1 MSQRELAD
9 YIQAFNI
16 EHFLE
21 DFKNDFDKR
30 LELQK
35 AIYLLQES
43 GGDLGYHFSWYLRGP
58 YSPSLADDAYSLF
71 FTGKERF
78 RITRGGISRI
88 DPRVKDTF
96 ANILAEASKRSR
108 NGKDE
113 SRWLEIL
120 SSVHYLMKHGYP
132 HPTTK
137 EEGIQYMLN
146 LKGDRF
152 SRHEVEEAYQ
162 ILRKVGLL

>member
-1 MSQRELAD
+1 MTHFGHELR
-9 YIQAFNI
+9 
-16 EHFLE
+16 FLE

-78 RITRGGISRI
+78 RIARAGISGI
-88 DPRVKDTF
+88 DRRTKDTF
-96 ANILAEASKRSR
+96 ANIFAEVSRRSKDR
-108 NGKDE
+108 KDE

-132 HPTTK
+132 RPTTK
-137 EEGIQYMLN
+137 EEGIRYMLN

-162 ILRKVGLL
+162 ILLKVDLL